1 MKPGAIQ
8 FSGDFGGSG
17 KIIVYDC
24 VMIILIIKTSYKL
37 YYNGV
42 FNLYEVSY
50 VHFPQYSR

>member
-1 MKPGAIQ
+1 MRREWLHIRYK
-8 FSGDFGGSG
+8 
-17 KIIVYDC
+17 Y